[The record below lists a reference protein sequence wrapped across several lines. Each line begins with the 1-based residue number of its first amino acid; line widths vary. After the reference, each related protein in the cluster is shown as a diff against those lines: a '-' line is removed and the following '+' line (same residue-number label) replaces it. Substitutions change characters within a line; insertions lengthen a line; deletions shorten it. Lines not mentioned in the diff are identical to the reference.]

1 MRTAVTVLAPGAGSP
16 GLSLRIGGFGAAFRP
31 CLVAGK
37 KAPVLIVVIVLLA
50 IAALVVIG
58 WLVVGLALKLLWW
71 ALIGLVIGALARLI
85 LPGKQNL
92 SILATAGAGVAAA
105 LLGGIVAH
113 ALDLG
118 NVLQFVIALV
128 LAVAL
133 VAVLGGTRF
142 ARA

>member
-1 MRTAVTVLAPGAGSP
+1 VP
-16 GLSLRIGGFGAAFRP
+16 I
-31 CLVAGK
+31 
-37 KAPVLIVVIVLLA
+37 IVIVLIA

-58 WLVVGLALKLLWW
+58 LVVGLALKLLWW

>member
-1 MRTAVTVLAPGAGSP
+1 M
-16 GLSLRIGGFGAAFRP
+16 
-31 CLVAGK
+31 
-37 KAPVLIVVIVLLA
+37 LIVVIVLLA
-50 IAALVVIG
+50 VVVLVVAG

-71 ALIGLVIGALARLI
+71 ALVGLVVGALARLI
-85 LPGKQNL
+85 LPGKQEISL
-92 SILATAGAGVAAA
+92 LGTVGAGVAAA

-118 NVLQFVIALV
+118 GLLQFVIALV

-133 VAVLGGTRF
+133 VAALSRTRL

>member
-1 MRTAVTVLAPGAGSP
+1 M
-16 GLSLRIGGFGAAFRP
+16 
-31 CLVAGK
+31 
-37 KAPVLIVVIVLLA
+37 LIVVIVLLA
-50 IAALVVIG
+50 VVVLAVAG

-71 ALIGLVIGALARLI
+71 ALVGLVVGALARLI
-85 LPGKQNL
+85 LPGKQEISL
-92 SILATAGAGVAAA
+92 LGTVGAGVAAA

-118 NVLQFVIALV
+118 GLLQFVIALV

-133 VAVLGGTRF
+133 VAALSRTRL